1 MGSLSVSAHKQK
13 VKQSAIF
20 MALNIVSRTRL
31 EEFWAI
37 HAKAKVPLT
46 NWYNTTLKATW
57 TCFSDVKK
65 TYRSADLVNEFI
77 VFDVSSFRIIGS
89 MVYVITSDGKQ
100 TKGRVFIKHVFT
112 HSDYD
117 NWSKGQR

>member
-46 NWYNTTLKATW
+46 NWYNTTLKAT
-57 TCFSDVKK
+57 
-65 TYRSADLVNEFI
+65 SARTKVVPAKPAPTTTIVLSASPVRGVGVGQVGFIRHVYKICSIIEFL
-77 VFDVSSFRIIGS
+77 
-89 MVYVITSDGKQ
+89 ITPS
-100 TKGRVFIKHVFT
+100 
-112 HSDYD
+112 
-117 NWSKGQR
+117 